1 MCRAKAAKQT
11 KETFLLAHL
20 AFFAR
25 NYNALTARRRM
36 TTLLATGMRNLTKCS
51 GLILMLAAAQDV
63 FAAEPWQN
71 ALARMPLGLPQSGVR
86 ELNRTNCV
94 PLMLNSF
101 QSNGVVKALIF
112 MPGAT
117 DELYFFRRA
126 HATLTNANPS
136 LLDAVMA
143 LTNQTHIQATFQ
155 PPLLLLHTTEDSLD
169 VIAAVKN
176 ESTAA
181 KLHQKLVPGR
191 VQFEDADWGDVRST
205 LKGKL
210 GIGLRP
216 FENASDTWHFYRH
229 NFAAC
234 GVTDWEMLETL
245 ALAGR
250 TTFTVNW
257 LTAEFQPDRREG
269 VAPKLETFPIR

>member
-1 MCRAKAAKQT
+1 
-11 KETFLLAHL
+11 
-20 AFFAR
+20 
-25 NYNALTARRRM
+25 M
-36 TTLLATGMRNLTKCS
+36 TILPATGMKNLKKWT
-51 GLILMLAAAQDV
+51 GLLLLCALSQGAVAG
-63 FAAEPWQN
+63 EPWQD
-71 ALARMPLGLPQSGVR
+71 ALGRMPLAAPTT

-94 PLMLNSF
+94 PLMLNAF
-101 QSNGVVKALIF
+101 QSNSVVKALIF

-126 HATLTNANPS
+126 HAALTNANPS

-143 LTNQTHIQATFQ
+143 LTNQTFIQATFE

-169 VIAAVKN
+169 GFATVKD
-176 ESTAA
+176 EKTAA
-181 KLHQKLVPGR
+181 KFRQRLVPGR
-191 VQFEDADWGDVRST
+191 VQLEDADWGVVRSM

-210 GIGLRP
+210 SLGLRP

-229 NFAAC
+229 DFAAC

-245 ALAGR
+245 ALAGK

-257 LTAEFQPDRREG
+257 LTADFQPDRREG
-269 VAPKLETFPIR
+269 VAPKLEKFPVR

>member
-1 MCRAKAAKQT
+1 MK
-11 KETFLLAHL
+11 
-20 AFFAR
+20 
-25 NYNALTARRRM
+25 Y
-36 TTLLATGMRNLTKCS
+36 LTKWS
-51 GLILMLAAAQDV
+51 GLILLLVVSQGASAG
-63 FAAEPWQN
+63 EPWQD
-71 ALARMPLGLPQSGVR
+71 ALGRMPLAAPTT

-94 PLMLNSF
+94 PLMLNAF

-126 HATLTNANPS
+126 HATLTNATPS
-136 LLDAVMA
+136 LLDAVTA

-169 VIAAVKN
+169 VIAVVKN

-181 KLHQKLVPGR
+181 KLHQQIVPGR
-191 VQFEDADWGDVRST
+191 VQLNDADWGIARAT

-210 GIGLRP
+210 SIGLRP
-216 FENASDTWHFYRH
+216 FENDSETWHFYRH
-229 NFAAC
+229 NFAAF

-245 ALAGR
+245 ALAGK

-257 LTAEFQPDRREG
+257 LTAAFQPDRRTG
-269 VAPKLETFPIR
+269 VTPKLETFPVR

>member
-1 MCRAKAAKQT
+1 
-11 KETFLLAHL
+11 
-20 AFFAR
+20 
-25 NYNALTARRRM
+25 M
-36 TTLLATGMRNLTKCS
+36 TTPTKWLGLLLLCT
-51 GLILMLAAAQDV
+51 LMHGALAG
-63 FAAEPWQN
+63 EPWQD
-71 ALARMPLGLPQSGVR
+71 ALARMPLGVPQSAVIK
-86 ELNRTNCV
+86 LNRTNCV
-94 PLMLNSF
+94 PLMLDAF

-126 HATLTNANPS
+126 HAVLTNATPS

-143 LTNQTHIQATFQ
+143 LTNQTFIQVTFQ

-176 ESTAA
+176 KSTGA
-181 KLHQKLVPGR
+181 KLRHRLVPGR
-191 VQFEDADWGDVRST
+191 ILLEDADWGVVRST

-210 GIGLRP
+210 SVGLRP
-216 FENASDTWHFYRH
+216 FENTLPSWHFYRH

-245 ALAGR
+245 ALAGK
-250 TTFTVNW
+250 TTFTLNW
-257 LTAEFQPDRREG
+257 LTADFKPDRRAG
-269 VAPKLETFPIR
+269 ITPKLEHFQLR

>member
-1 MCRAKAAKQT
+1 MLVCSCGGSFSSRAISGTVGAILVMKT
-11 KETFLLAHL
+11 V
-20 AFFAR
+20 
-25 NYNALTARRRM
+25 
-36 TTLLATGMRNLTKCS
+36 MRSIACVW
-51 GLILMLAAAQDV
+51 LAAATMTAFAGEAWQDA
-63 FAAEPWQN
+63 FS
-71 ALARMPLGLPQSGVR
+71 RMPLNASVT

-94 PLMLNSF
+94 PLMLEAF

-117 DELYFFRRA
+117 DELYFFQRA
-126 HATLTNANPS
+126 RATLTNANPS
-136 LLDAVMA
+136 LLDAVTA

-155 PPLLLLHTTEDSLD
+155 PPLLLLHTTEDSPD
-169 VIAAVKN
+169 VVAAVKN

-181 KLHQKLVPGR
+181 KLHQQLVPGR
-191 VQFEDADWGDVRST
+191 VQVEDADWGDVRT
-205 LKGKL
+205 ALKGKL
-210 GIGLRP
+210 SIGLRP

-229 NFAAC
+229 DFAAC

-257 LTAEFQPDRREG
+257 LTADFQPDRREG
-269 VAPKLETFPIR
+269 VAPKLETFPMR